1 MREIYGD
8 TIAVI
13 RSSPGY
19 FLMLTG
25 LSMML
30 DWLDAHES
38 IIVLIGFVV
47 TVQIYRHLLFA
58 QPLSLVSPFRGAG
71 FASIVRFAVVLVVSV
86 ILPVAMIVAVAFG
99 LMSPEVLT
107 DDFERSAN
115 IFLFLFILSYGGILI
130 VFGTALPATVAGEG
144 IFASLSLER
153 SRKTALDIAI
163 GLIAGPA
170 IIGAAYFAGTQY
182 MTGSISY
189 ELDLSRL
196 RPLVPAELALAVAID
211 LASTLQ
217 SILVAVVLCHAYKRV
232 MPRPEAE
239 RLVQVF
245 S

>member
-8 TIAVI
+8 TKAVI
-13 RSSPGY
+13 QSSPGY
-19 FLMLTG
+19 FLALTG
-25 LSMML
+25 LTVML
-30 DWLDAHES
+30 DWLDAHDS
-38 IIVLIGFVV
+38 ITVLIGFVA
-47 TVQIYRHLLFA
+47 TVQIYRHFLFA
-58 QPLSLVSPFRGAG
+58 QPLSLVSPFRGAR
-71 FASIVRFAVVLVVSV
+71 FASIARFAVVLVVMIIV
-86 ILPVAMIVAVAFG
+86 PVAVIVAVAFG

-115 IFLFLFILSYGGILI
+115 IFLVLFILSYGGILI

-153 SRKTALDIAI
+153 SRKTALDIGI
-163 GLIAGPA
+163 GLLGGPA

-196 RPLVPAELALAVAID
+196 RPLVPAELARAVVLD

-217 SILVAVVLCHAYKRV
+217 SILVAVILCHAYRKVR
-232 MPRPEAE
+232 PRPEAE